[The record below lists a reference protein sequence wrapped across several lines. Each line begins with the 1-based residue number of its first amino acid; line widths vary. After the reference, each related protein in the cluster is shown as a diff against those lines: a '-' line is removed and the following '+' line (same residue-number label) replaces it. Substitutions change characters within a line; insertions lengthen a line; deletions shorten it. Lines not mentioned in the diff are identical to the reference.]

1 MGKIFILL
9 LLICLKLMGEESSIS
24 INYKVDEPLLGK
36 GYYLTLSDIPVANYP
51 NTVGYFSSVDIEGKN
66 LKIEKDLKKIIIKRS
81 GEAIRETDVT
91 WEKYAFDIKGLDLGG
106 LVIDLRWVILNRQKI
121 DVMISEWNLED
132 GSYELEIEYIYPEK
146 KDIQKMKI
154 SMPKFNPDIYLDF
167 DYKIPILKKQEYNKK
182 YLVVKK
188 IALNDYDLEITKN
201 RENLEGLK
209 LILSKEAS
217 IEGKNTEENQ
227 YISSVKIVPLIEKYP
242 KVFVEER
249 DSENIFKNSKEIFI
263 GLELPKDI
271 EYNSNYKI
279 SGDILKVKY
288 RDLEKV
294 LIDKIIITD
303 GMNEVTKTIG
313 ITNWYGDGEKIYID
327 NTNDGKRYYEIESIN
342 EVQKNYKNLKIKIG
356 DLEKDIDSEGDS
368 EIISLENM
376 KVKVE
381 DGTVS
386 VSFDELSNFNQG
398 MELKYDILSN
408 RNEIIDRIKLKFYM
422 EN

>member
-51 NTVGYFSSVDIEGKN
+51 NTVGYFSSVNIEGKN

-81 GEAIRETDVT
+81 GEVIRETDVT

-132 GSYELEIEYIYPEK
+132 GSYDLEIEYIYPEK
-146 KDIQKMKI
+146 KDVQKMKI

-167 DYKIPILKKQEYNKK
+167 DYKTPILKKQEYNKK

-294 LIDKIIITD
+294 LIDKIIIID
-303 GMNEVTKTIG
+303 GINEVTKTIG

-376 KVKVE
+376 KIKVE

-386 VSFDELSNFNQG
+386 VSFDELNNFNQG

>member
-51 NTVGYFSSVDIEGKN
+51 NTVGYFSSVNIEGKN

-81 GEAIRETDVT
+81 GEVIRETDVT

-167 DYKIPILKKQEYNKK
+167 DYKTPILKKQEYNKK

-209 LILSKEAS
+209 VILSKEAS
-217 IEGKNTEENQ
+217 IEGKNAEENQ

-294 LIDKIIITD
+294 LIDKIIIID

-313 ITNWYGDGEKIYID
+313 ITNWYGEGEKIYID

-386 VSFDELSNFNQG
+386 VSFDELNNFNQG

>member
-81 GEAIRETDVT
+81 GEVIRETDVT

-132 GSYELEIEYIYPEK
+132 GSYELEIEYIYPK
-146 KDIQKMKI
+146 KKEIQKMKI

-167 DYKIPILKKQEYNKK
+167 DYKTPILKKQEYNKK

-294 LIDKIIITD
+294 LIDKIIIID
-303 GMNEVTKTIG
+303 GINEVTKTIG
-313 ITNWYGDGEKIYID
+313 ITNWYGEGEKIYID

-376 KVKVE
+376 KIKVE

-386 VSFDELSNFNQG
+386 VSFDELNNFNQG

>member
-81 GEAIRETDVT
+81 GEVIRETDVT

-132 GSYELEIEYIYPEK
+132 GSYELEIEYIYPKK

-167 DYKIPILKKQEYNKK
+167 DYKTPILKKQEYNKK

-188 IALNDYDLEITKN
+188 IALNDYNLEITKN

-294 LIDKIIITD
+294 LIDKIIIID
-303 GMNEVTKTIG
+303 GMNEITKTIG
-313 ITNWYGDGEKIYID
+313 ITNWYGEGEKIYID

-386 VSFDELSNFNQG
+386 VSFNELNNFNQG

>member
-81 GEAIRETDVT
+81 GEVIRETDVT

-167 DYKIPILKKQEYNKK
+167 DYKTPILKKQEYNKK

-294 LIDKIIITD
+294 LIDKIIIID

-313 ITNWYGDGEKIYID
+313 ITNWYGEGEKIYID

-386 VSFDELSNFNQG
+386 VSFDELNNFNQG

>member
-51 NTVGYFSSVDIEGKN
+51 NTVGYFSSVNIEGKN

-81 GEAIRETDVT
+81 GEVIRETDVT
-91 WEKYAFDIKGLDLGG
+91 WEKYVFDIKGLDLGG

-167 DYKIPILKKQEYNKK
+167 DYKTPILKKQEYNKK

-294 LIDKIIITD
+294 LIDKIIIID
-303 GMNEVTKTIG
+303 GINEVTKTIG
-313 ITNWYGDGEKIYID
+313 ITNWYGEGEKIYID

-376 KVKVE
+376 KIKVE

-386 VSFDELSNFNQG
+386 VSFDELNNFNQG

>member
-9 LLICLKLMGEESSIS
+9 LLVCLKLMGEESSIS

-81 GEAIRETDVT
+81 GEVIRETDVT

-167 DYKIPILKKQEYNKK
+167 DYKTPILKKQEYNKK

-313 ITNWYGDGEKIYID
+313 ITNWYGDGEKFYID

>member
-51 NTVGYFSSVDIEGKN
+51 NTVGYFSSVNIEGKN

-81 GEAIRETDVT
+81 GEVIRETDVT

-167 DYKIPILKKQEYNKK
+167 DYKTPILKKQEYNKK

-294 LIDKIIITD
+294 LIDKIIIID
-303 GMNEVTKTIG
+303 GMNEITKTIG
-313 ITNWYGDGEKIYID
+313 ITNWYGEGEKIYID

-376 KVKVE
+376 KIKVE

-386 VSFDELSNFNQG
+386 VSFDELNNFNQG

>member
-81 GEAIRETDVT
+81 GEVIRETDVT

-132 GSYELEIEYIYPEK
+132 GSYDLEIEYIYPEK

-167 DYKIPILKKQEYNKK
+167 DYKTPILKKQEYNKK

-201 RENLEGLK
+201 RESLEGLK

-294 LIDKIIITD
+294 LIDKIIIID
-303 GMNEVTKTIG
+303 GINEVTKTIG
-313 ITNWYGDGEKIYID
+313 ITNWYGEGEKIYID

-386 VSFDELSNFNQG
+386 VSFNELNNFNQG

>member
-51 NTVGYFSSVDIEGKN
+51 NTVGYFSSVNIEGKN

-81 GEAIRETDVT
+81 GEVIRETDVT

-167 DYKIPILKKQEYNKK
+167 DYKTPILKKQEYNKK

-209 LILSKEAS
+209 LILSKEAL

-227 YISSVKIVPLIEKYP
+227 YIGSVKIVPLIEKYP

-294 LIDKIIITD
+294 LIDKIIIID
-303 GMNEVTKTIG
+303 GINEVTKTIG
-313 ITNWYGDGEKIYID
+313 ITNWYGEGEKIYID

-376 KVKVE
+376 KIKVE
-381 DGTVS
+381 NGTVS
-386 VSFDELSNFNQG
+386 VSFDELNNFNQG

>member
-81 GEAIRETDVT
+81 GEVIRETDVT

-167 DYKIPILKKQEYNKK
+167 DYKTPILKKQEYNKK

-294 LIDKIIITD
+294 LIDKIIIID
-303 GMNEVTKTIG
+303 GINEVSKTIG
-313 ITNWYGDGEKIYID
+313 ITNWYGEGEKIYID

-376 KVKVE
+376 KIKVE

-386 VSFDELSNFNQG
+386 VSFDELNNFNQG

>member
-51 NTVGYFSSVDIEGKN
+51 NTVGYFSSVNIEGKN

-81 GEAIRETDVT
+81 GEVIRETDVT

-167 DYKIPILKKQEYNKK
+167 DYKTPILKKQEYNKK

-294 LIDKIIITD
+294 LIDKIIIID
-303 GMNEVTKTIG
+303 GINEVTKTIG
-313 ITNWYGDGEKIYID
+313 ITNWYGEGEKIYID

-376 KVKVE
+376 KIKVE

-386 VSFDELSNFNQG
+386 VSFDELNNFNQG

>member
-51 NTVGYFSSVDIEGKN
+51 NTVGYFSSVNIEGKN

-81 GEAIRETDVT
+81 GEVIRETDVT

-167 DYKIPILKKQEYNKK
+167 DYKTPILKKQEYNKK

-313 ITNWYGDGEKIYID
+313 ITNWYGEGEKIYID

>member
-81 GEAIRETDVT
+81 GEVIRETDVT

-121 DVMISEWNLED
+121 DVMISEWDLED

-167 DYKIPILKKQEYNKK
+167 DYKTPILKKQEYNKK

-294 LIDKIIITD
+294 LIDKIIIID

-313 ITNWYGDGEKIYID
+313 ITNWYGEGEKIYID

-386 VSFDELSNFNQG
+386 VSFDELNNFNQG

>member
-51 NTVGYFSSVDIEGKN
+51 NTVGYFSSVNIEGKN

-81 GEAIRETDVT
+81 GEVIRETDVT

-167 DYKIPILKKQEYNKK
+167 DYKTPILKKQEYNKK

-294 LIDKIIITD
+294 LIDKIIIID
-303 GMNEVTKTIG
+303 GMNEITKTIG
-313 ITNWYGDGEKIYID
+313 ITNWYGEGEKIYID

-386 VSFDELSNFNQG
+386 VSFDELNNFNQG

>member
-81 GEAIRETDVT
+81 GEVIRETDVT

-106 LVIDLRWVILNRQKI
+106 LIIDLRWVILNRQKI

-132 GSYELEIEYIYPEK
+132 GSYELEIEYIYPKK

-167 DYKIPILKKQEYNKK
+167 DYKTPILKKQEYNKK

>member
-1 MGKIFILL
+1 
-9 LLICLKLMGEESSIS
+9 MGEESSIS

-51 NTVGYFSSVDIEGKN
+51 NTVGYFSSVNIEGKN

-81 GEAIRETDVT
+81 GEVIRETDVT
-91 WEKYAFDIKGLDLGG
+91 WEKYVFDIKGLDLGG

-167 DYKIPILKKQEYNKK
+167 DYKTPILKKQEYNKK

-294 LIDKIIITD
+294 LIDKIIIID
-303 GMNEVTKTIG
+303 GINEVTKTIG
-313 ITNWYGDGEKIYID
+313 ITNWYGEGEKIYID

-376 KVKVE
+376 KIKVE

-386 VSFDELSNFNQG
+386 VSFDELNNFNQG

>member
-1 MGKIFILL
+1 
-9 LLICLKLMGEESSIS
+9 MGEESSIS

-81 GEAIRETDVT
+81 GEVIRETDVT

-106 LVIDLRWVILNRQKI
+106 LIIDLRWVILNRQKI

-132 GSYELEIEYIYPEK
+132 GSYELEIEYIYPKK

-167 DYKIPILKKQEYNKK
+167 DYKTPILKKQEYNKK

-294 LIDKIIITD
+294 LIDKIIIID
-303 GMNEVTKTIG
+303 GMNEITKTIG
-313 ITNWYGDGEKIYID
+313 ITNWYGDGKKIYID
-327 NTNDGKRYYEIESIN
+327 NTDDGKRYYEIESIN

-386 VSFDELSNFNQG
+386 VSFNELNNFNQG

>member
-1 MGKIFILL
+1 M
-9 LLICLKLMGEESSIS
+9 
-24 INYKVDEPLLGK
+24 
-36 GYYLTLSDIPVANYP
+36 
-51 NTVGYFSSVDIEGKN
+51 
-66 LKIEKDLKKIIIKRS
+66 
-81 GEAIRETDVT
+81 
-91 WEKYAFDIKGLDLGG
+91 
-106 LVIDLRWVILNRQKI
+106 
-121 DVMISEWNLED
+121 
-132 GSYELEIEYIYPEK
+132 
-146 KDIQKMKI
+146 
-154 SMPKFNPDIYLDF
+154 
-167 DYKIPILKKQEYNKK
+167 
-182 YLVVKK
+182 
-188 IALNDYDLEITKN
+188 
-201 RENLEGLK
+201 
-209 LILSKEAS
+209 SKEAS

-294 LIDKIIITD
+294 LIDKIIIID
-303 GMNEVTKTIG
+303 GINEVTKTIG
-313 ITNWYGDGEKIYID
+313 ITNWYGEGEKIYID

-376 KVKVE
+376 KIKVE

-386 VSFDELSNFNQG
+386 VSFDELNNFNQG

>member
-51 NTVGYFSSVDIEGKN
+51 NTVGYFSSVNIEGKN

-81 GEAIRETDVT
+81 GEVIRETDVT

-167 DYKIPILKKQEYNKK
+167 DYKTPILKKQEYNKK

-294 LIDKIIITD
+294 LIDKIIIID

-313 ITNWYGDGEKIYID
+313 ITNWYGEGEKIYID

-376 KVKVE
+376 KIKVE

-386 VSFDELSNFNQG
+386 VSFDELNNFNQG

>member
-81 GEAIRETDVT
+81 REAIRETDVT

-381 DGTVS
+381 DGTLS

>member
-51 NTVGYFSSVDIEGKN
+51 NTVGYFSSVNIEGKN

-81 GEAIRETDVT
+81 GEVIRETDVT

-132 GSYELEIEYIYPEK
+132 GSYDLEIEYIYPEK

-154 SMPKFNPDIYLDF
+154 LMPKFNPDIYLDF
-167 DYKIPILKKQEYNKK
+167 DYKTPILKKQEYNKK

-201 RENLEGLK
+201 RESLEGLK

-294 LIDKIIITD
+294 LIDKIIIID

-313 ITNWYGDGEKIYID
+313 ITNWYGEGEKIYID

-386 VSFDELSNFNQG
+386 VSFNELNNFNQG

>member
-51 NTVGYFSSVDIEGKN
+51 NTVGYFSSVNIEGKN

-81 GEAIRETDVT
+81 GEVIRETDVT

-132 GSYELEIEYIYPEK
+132 GSYDLEIEYIYPEK

-167 DYKIPILKKQEYNKK
+167 DYKTPILKKQEYNKK

-201 RENLEGLK
+201 RESLEGLK

-294 LIDKIIITD
+294 LIDKIIIID
-303 GMNEVTKTIG
+303 GINEVTKTIG
-313 ITNWYGDGEKIYID
+313 ITNWYGEGEKIYID

-386 VSFDELSNFNQG
+386 VSFNELNNFNQG

>member
-81 GEAIRETDVT
+81 GEVIRETDVT

-106 LVIDLRWVILNRQKI
+106 LIIDLRWVILNRQKI

-132 GSYELEIEYIYPEK
+132 GSYELEIEYIYPKK

-167 DYKIPILKKQEYNKK
+167 DYKTPILKKQEYNKK

-294 LIDKIIITD
+294 LIDKIIIID

-313 ITNWYGDGEKIYID
+313 ITNWYGDGKKNYID
-327 NTNDGKRYYEIESIN
+327 NTDDGKRYYEIESIN

-386 VSFDELSNFNQG
+386 VSFNELNNFNQG

>member
-51 NTVGYFSSVDIEGKN
+51 NTVGYFSSVNIEGKN

-81 GEAIRETDVT
+81 GEVIRETDVT

-167 DYKIPILKKQEYNKK
+167 DYKTPILKKQEYNKK

-294 LIDKIIITD
+294 LIDKIIIID

-313 ITNWYGDGEKIYID
+313 ITNWYGEGEKIYID

-386 VSFDELSNFNQG
+386 VSFDELNNFNQG

>member
-9 LLICLKLMGEESSIS
+9 LLICLKLMVEESSIS

-81 GEAIRETDVT
+81 GEVIRETDVT

-106 LVIDLRWVILNRQKI
+106 LIIDLRWVILNRQKI

-132 GSYELEIEYIYPEK
+132 GSYELEIEYIYPKK

-167 DYKIPILKKQEYNKK
+167 DYKTPILKKQEYNKK

-294 LIDKIIITD
+294 LIDKIIIID

-313 ITNWYGDGEKIYID
+313 ITNWYGDGKKIYID
-327 NTNDGKRYYEIESIN
+327 NTDDGKRYYEIESIN

-386 VSFDELSNFNQG
+386 VSFDELNNFNQG

>member
-1 MGKIFILL
+1 M
-9 LLICLKLMGEESSIS
+9 
-24 INYKVDEPLLGK
+24 
-36 GYYLTLSDIPVANYP
+36 
-51 NTVGYFSSVDIEGKN
+51 
-66 LKIEKDLKKIIIKRS
+66 
-81 GEAIRETDVT
+81 
-91 WEKYAFDIKGLDLGG
+91 
-106 LVIDLRWVILNRQKI
+106 
-121 DVMISEWNLED
+121 
-132 GSYELEIEYIYPEK
+132 
-146 KDIQKMKI
+146 
-154 SMPKFNPDIYLDF
+154 
-167 DYKIPILKKQEYNKK
+167 
-182 YLVVKK
+182 
-188 IALNDYDLEITKN
+188 
-201 RENLEGLK
+201 
-209 LILSKEAS
+209 
-217 IEGKNTEENQ
+217 
-227 YISSVKIVPLIEKYP
+227 
-242 KVFVEER
+242 EER

-381 DGTVS
+381 DGTLS